1 MSSVQS
7 SDAPVRPATAPLHG
21 AAAPTGPALLTSPSD
36 EIAAVAALA
45 RRFALPYRDLEGFA
59 VDRTLIERFPGRIL
73 FERNVLP
80 LTRTADR
87 VTLAI
92 SDPYDLET
100 PDQLTALTG
109 DYIDVVLA
117 PQPQIQRHLRA
128 VLGVGGGTVGDL
140 LAQSADGLD
149 TFDDLG
155 TGDDASGASAVIRL
169 VNELLGDAV
178 DQRASDIHLEPEGDQ
193 LSVRFRVD
201 GLLRPQNV
209 PAEIHRFRASIVSRL
224 KIMARLN
231 IAEKRLPQDGRI
243 KLVLQ
248 GREIDVRVS
257 VIPMLDGEGIVM
269 RLLDK
274 SRSLVDLSRIEF
286 SPAIGERWHKLIRRS
301 HGLLLVTGPTGS
313 GKTTTLYSS
322 LTSIRNP
329 ATKIIT
335 VEDPVEYNLPGINQ
349 IQVQSKIDLTFAAG
363 LRSILRH
370 DPDVVLIGEIRDG
383 ETAASAIQASMTGHL
398 VFSTLHTNDSV
409 SALSRLVDLGVEPY
423 LVASTV
429 EGVLAQRLV
438 RRLCLKCREPYIPDS
453 DDLPGDQQVLRGRT
467 IYRAVGCRDCFGA
480 GYLGRVAI
488 FELLQT
494 DRTIRQLCTRKAST
508 DELKAH
514 AESAGMQTLRQSGLA
529 RVQEGQTSLD
539 EVLRVCST
547 GDD

>member
-1 MSSVQS
+1 MSSVQP

-155 TGDDASGASAVIRL
+155 SGDDASGASAVIRL

-286 SPAIGERWHKLIRRS
+286 SPAIGERWNKLIRRS

>member
-1 MSSVQS
+1 MNRSTS
-7 SDAPVRPATAPLHG
+7 P
-21 AAAPTGPALLTSPSD
+21 AAALTLPSSGSAASPSD
-36 EIAAVAALA
+36 DAAAVVSAA
-45 RRFALPYRDLEGFA
+45 RRFSLPYIDLEGLT
-59 VDRTLIERFPGRIL
+59 VDRALLQLFPGRLL

-80 LTRTADR
+80 LSRAEDR

-92 SDPYDLET
+92 SDPCDLET

-109 DYIDVVLA
+109 LYFDVVLCSE
-117 PQPQIQRHLRA
+117 QQIVRHLRS

-140 LAQSADGLD
+140 MAQSQDGLD
-149 TFDDLG
+149 AIDDLG
-155 TGDDASGASAVIRL
+155 GGDDGAGASAVIRL
-169 VNELLGDAV
+169 VNELLSDAV
-178 DQRASDIHLEPEGDQ
+178 DQRASDIHLEPEGEE

-201 GLLRPQNV
+201 GLLRQQNV
-209 PAEIHRFRASIVSRL
+209 PVEIHRFRSSIISRL

-231 IAEKRLPQDGRI
+231 IAERRLPQDGRI
-243 KLVLQ
+243 KLTIK
-248 GREIDVRVS
+248 GREVDVRVS
-257 VIPMLDGEGIVM
+257 IIPMLDGEGVVM

-286 SPAIGERWHKLIRRS
+286 PGDVGERWNKLIRRS

-322 LTSIRNP
+322 LTAIRDP

-335 VEDPVEYNLPGINQ
+335 VEDPVEYNIPGINQ

-370 DPDVVLIGEIRDG
+370 DPDVVLIGEIRDS
-383 ETAASAIQASMTGHL
+383 ETATSAIQASMTGHL

-429 EGVLAQRLV
+429 EGILAQRLV
-438 RRLCLKCREPYIPDS
+438 RRLCLNCREAYQPD
-453 DDLPGDQQVLRGRT
+453 DVDLPGDQQILRGRT
-467 IYRAVGCRDCFGA
+467 IYRATGCRDCFGA
-480 GYLGRVAI
+480 GYHGRIAI

-514 AESAGMQTLRQSGLA
+514 ATTTGMMTLRQAGLE
-529 RVQEGQTSLD
+529 RVLTGQTSLH

>member
-1 MSSVQS
+1 MNRSTS
-7 SDAPVRPATAPLHG
+7 P
-21 AAAPTGPALLTSPSD
+21 AAALTLPSSGSAASPSD
-36 EIAAVAALA
+36 DAAAVVSAA
-45 RRFALPYRDLEGFA
+45 RRFSLPYIDLEGLT
-59 VDRTLIERFPGRIL
+59 VDRALLQLFPGRLL

-80 LTRTADR
+80 LSRAEDR

-92 SDPYDLET
+92 SDPCDLET

-109 DYIDVVLA
+109 LYFDVVLCSE
-117 PQPQIQRHLRA
+117 QQIVRHLRS

-140 LAQSADGLD
+140 MAQSQDGLD
-149 TFDDLG
+149 AIDDLG
-155 TGDDASGASAVIRL
+155 GGDDGAGASAVIRL
-169 VNELLGDAV
+169 VNELLSDAV
-178 DQRASDIHLEPEGDQ
+178 DQRASDIHLEPEGEE

-201 GLLRPQNV
+201 GLLRQQNV
-209 PAEIHRFRASIVSRL
+209 PVEIHRFRSSIISRL

-231 IAEKRLPQDGRI
+231 IAERRLPQDGRI
-243 KLVLQ
+243 KLTIK
-248 GREIDVRVS
+248 GREVDVRVS
-257 VIPMLDGEGIVM
+257 IIPMLDGEGVVM

-286 SPAIGERWHKLIRRS
+286 PGDVGERWNKLIRRS

-322 LTSIRNP
+322 LTAIRDP

-335 VEDPVEYNLPGINQ
+335 VEDPVEYNIPGINQ

-370 DPDVVLIGEIRDG
+370 DPDVVLIGEIRDS
-383 ETAASAIQASMTGHL
+383 ETATSAIQASMTGHL

-429 EGVLAQRLV
+429 EGILAQRLV
-438 RRLCLKCREPYIPDS
+438 RRLCLNCREAYQPD
-453 DDLPGDQQVLRGRT
+453 DVDLPGDQQILRGRT
-467 IYRAVGCRDCFGA
+467 IYRATGCRECFGA
-480 GYLGRVAI
+480 GYHGRIAI

-514 AESAGMQTLRQSGLA
+514 ATTTGMMTLRQAGLE
-529 RVQEGQTSLD
+529 RVLTGQTSLD

>member
-1 MSSVQS
+1 MNRSTS
-7 SDAPVRPATAPLHG
+7 P
-21 AAAPTGPALLTSPSD
+21 AAALTLPSSGSAASPSD
-36 EIAAVAALA
+36 DAAAVVSAA
-45 RRFALPYRDLEGFA
+45 RRFSLPYIDLEGLT
-59 VDRTLIERFPGRIL
+59 VDRALLQLFPGRLL

-80 LTRTADR
+80 LSRSEDR

-92 SDPYDLET
+92 SDPCDLET

-109 DYIDVVLA
+109 LYFDVVLCSE
-117 PQPQIQRHLRA
+117 QQIVRHLRS

-140 LAQSADGLD
+140 MAQSQDGLD
-149 TFDDLG
+149 AIDDLG
-155 TGDDASGASAVIRL
+155 GGDDGAGASAVIRL
-169 VNELLGDAV
+169 VNELLSDAV
-178 DQRASDIHLEPEGDQ
+178 DQRASDIHLEPEGEE

-201 GLLRPQNV
+201 GLLRQQNV
-209 PAEIHRFRASIVSRL
+209 PVEIHRFRSSIISRL

-231 IAEKRLPQDGRI
+231 IAERRLPQDGRI
-243 KLVLQ
+243 KLTIK
-248 GREIDVRVS
+248 GREVDVRVS
-257 VIPMLDGEGIVM
+257 IIPMLDGEGVVM

-286 SPAIGERWHKLIRRS
+286 PGDVGERWNKLIRRS

-322 LTSIRNP
+322 LTAIRDP

-335 VEDPVEYNLPGINQ
+335 VEDPVEYNIPGINQ

-370 DPDVVLIGEIRDG
+370 DPDVVLIGEIRDS
-383 ETAASAIQASMTGHL
+383 ETATSAIQASMTGHL

-429 EGVLAQRLV
+429 EGILAQRLV
-438 RRLCLKCREPYIPDS
+438 RRLCLNCREAYQPD
-453 DDLPGDQQVLRGRT
+453 DVDLPGDQQILRGRT
-467 IYRAVGCRDCFGA
+467 IYRATGCRECFGA
-480 GYLGRVAI
+480 GYHGRIAI

-514 AESAGMQTLRQSGLA
+514 ATTTGMMTLRQAGLE
-529 RVQEGQTSLD
+529 RVLTGQTSLH

>member
-1 MSSVQS
+1 MPANASPI
-7 SDAPVRPATAPLHG
+7 APS
-21 AAAPTGPALLTSPSD
+21 PTGEL
-36 EIAAVAALA
+36 AAVAELA
-45 RRFALPYRDLEGFA
+45 KRFSLPFLDLEGFA
-59 VDRTLIERFPGRIL
+59 VDRALLERFPGRIL
-73 FERNVLP
+73 FERGILP
-80 LTRTADR
+80 LAIENNR
-87 VTLAI
+87 VRIGI
-92 SDPYDLET
+92 SDPYDFET

-109 DYIDVVLA
+109 FDLDVVLCS
-117 PQPQIQRHLRA
+117 PPQITRHLRDA
-128 VLGVGGGTVGDL
+128 LGVGGGTVGDL
-140 LAQSADGLD
+140 LAQSAGDLD
-149 TFDDLG
+149 SFDDLG
-155 TGDDASGASAVIRL
+155 TGEDAAGASAVIRL
-169 VNELLGDAV
+169 VNELLSDAV
-178 DQRASDIHLEPEGDQ
+178 DQRASDIHLEPDGEN

-209 PAEIHRFRASIVSRL
+209 PSEIHRFRASIISRL

-243 KLVLQ
+243 QLTVK
-248 GREIDVRVS
+248 GRQIDVRVS
-257 VIPMLDGEGIVM
+257 IIPMLDGEGVVM

-286 SPAIGERWHKLIRRS
+286 PVAVGAAWSKLIRRS

-322 LTSIRNP
+322 LVAIRDP

-349 IQVQSKIDLTFAAG
+349 IQVQQKIDLTFAAG

-370 DPDVVLIGEIRDG
+370 DPDVVLIGEIRDR
-383 ETAASAIQASMTGHL
+383 ETATSAIQASMTGHL

-438 RRLCLKCREPYIPDS
+438 RRLCRDCREAYVADA

-467 IYRAVGCRDCFGA
+467 IYRGVGCRTCFGA
-480 GYLGRVAI
+480 GYHGRIAI
-488 FELLQT
+488 FELLES
-494 DRTIRQLCTRKAST
+494 DRTIRQLCTAKAST

-514 AESAGMQTLRQSGLA
+514 AQTIGMATLRQAGLQ
-529 RVQEGQTSLD
+529 RVLDGDTSLE

-547 GDD
+547 ADD